1 MQTHFF
7 VVNLVGLALLTQPLN
22 QAGATYWEHF
32 AAANYFDES
41 GLFIV
46 SLYAFPLIF
55 NGFFSLVSDESKSV
69 KKVCMNRNYGL
80 LKPLNLHFRSLY

>member
-1 MQTHFF
+1 MCKYIGPGKKKAVVYANSLF
-7 VVNLVGLALLTQPLN
+7 VVHVVGLALLTQPLN
-22 QAGATYWEHF
+22 QAGSAYWEHF

-55 NGFFSLVSDESKSV
+55 NGFFSLVSEETK
-69 KKVCMNRNYGL
+69 G
-80 LKPLNLHFRSLY
+80 